1 MTSIVQ
7 VLYLAIWD
15 AKADWPIEEAEI
27 GAESPL
33 LAATSH
39 YYLRASCQQKIGAP
53 ANLARKDSA
62 IDDDALTLCEGSVEE
77 HFVRQRRKLQIR
89 LNQSLP
95 GSSFSFGH
103 EPSNTENS
111 RQIDS
116 SFANSRGSRRL
127 QVRFSLHQ
135 RVWEVASQ
143 SCSYSRESSPCCSK
157 NLFVRVARL
166 VSD

>member
-15 AKADWPIEEAEI
+15 AIADWPIEEAEI

-33 LAATSH
+33 SAATSH

-53 ANLARKDSA
+53 ANVARKDSA
-62 IDDDALTLCEGSVEE
+62 IDDALKLCEGSVEE
-77 HFVRQRRKLQIR
+77 HCVRQRRKLQIR

-95 GSSFSFGH
+95 GSSFFFSR

-111 RQIDS
+111 RRIGS
-116 SFANSRGSRRL
+116 SFANSRG
-127 QVRFSLHQ
+127 
-135 RVWEVASQ
+135 
-143 SCSYSRESSPCCSK
+143 
-157 NLFVRVARL
+157 
-166 VSD
+166 